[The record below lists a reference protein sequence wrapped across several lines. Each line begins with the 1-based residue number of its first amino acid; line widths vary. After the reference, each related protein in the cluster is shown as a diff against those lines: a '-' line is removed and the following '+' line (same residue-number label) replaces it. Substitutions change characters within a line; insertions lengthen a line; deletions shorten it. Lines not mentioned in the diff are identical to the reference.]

1 MITSTGFSNVLN
13 YMSNLINKGRYYMGS
28 SAIDVPILSKTINGN
43 TLTVNMFLTDG
54 AAGTITKTQLIDTNG
69 QVFADKPDS
78 ISKVDT
84 QGVLVIFKFTITEV

>member
-1 MITSTGFSNVLN
+1 MITSTGFNNVLN

-28 SAIDVPILSKTINGN
+28 STIDVPILSKKITGN

-78 ISKVDT
+78 ISKIDT